1 MLSKTIQDALNEQ
14 IKNEM
19 FSSYLY
25 LSMSAYCAESS
36 LPGFASWMR
45 VQSGEEQTHAMKF
58 FSYIL
63 ERNSHVELQALVKP
77 QSKFKSPMELFK
89 HVLDHEKKVTGMI
102 NALYELAVK
111 EKDYPTQIMLEW
123 FITEQLEEEKT
134 AGEIIQLLTM
144 VGENGPALL
153 MLDRQLAARAAK

>member
-1 MLSKTIQDALNEQ
+1 MLSKTIQNALNEQ
-14 IKNEM
+14 IKNEL

-25 LSMSAYCAESS
+25 LSMSAYCAESN

-45 VQSGEEQTHAMKF
+45 VQSGEENTHAMKF

-63 ERNSHVELQALVKP
+63 ERNGHIELQPLDKP
-77 QSKFKSPMELFK
+77 QSKFASPMELFK
-89 HVLDHEKKVTGMI
+89 QVLDHEKKVTGMI
-102 NALYELAVK
+102 NSLYELAVK

-144 VGENGPALL
+144 VGSNGPALL
-153 MLDRQLAARAAK
+153 MLDRQLAARGGK

>member
-1 MLSKTIQDALNEQ
+1 MLSKTIQDAVNEQ
-14 IKNEM
+14 IKNEL

-25 LSMSAYCAESS
+25 LSMSAYCAESN

-45 VQSGEEQTHAMKF
+45 IQSGEENTHAMKL

-63 ERNSHVELQALVKP
+63 ERNGHIELQALDKP
-77 QSKFKSPMELFK
+77 QSKFSSPMELFK
-89 HVLDHEKKVTGMI
+89 QVLEHEKKVSGMI
-102 NALYELAVK
+102 NNLYELAVK

-153 MLDRQLAARAAK
+153 MLDRQLASRGAK

>member
-14 IKNEM
+14 IKNEL

-25 LSMSAYCAESS
+25 LSMSAYCAESN

-45 VQSGEEQTHAMKF
+45 VQSSEENTHAMKF

-63 ERNSHVELQALVKP
+63 ERNGHIELQALDKP
-77 QSKFKSPMELFK
+77 QAKFSSPMELFK
-89 HVLDHEKKVTGMI
+89 QVLEHEKKVTGMI
-102 NALYELAVK
+102 NTLYELAVK

-153 MLDRQLAARAAK
+153 MLDRQLAARGGK